1 MASIWN
7 ILKKGGVALGLG
19 LASIGITGPQA
30 SAAPIAIVNHSFE
43 ADPNTFNE
51 FYFGDPTG
59 WTSID
64 PGGILDGGLGVQG
77 TLTVTGSNYFGGV
90 APDGNNVAILF
101 LGGNDVGTGQEV
113 GLGQVLTTDLA
124 ANTQYTLSVDVGN
137 IDSGTAQNGTFFDL
151 SGFPGYRIELLA
163 GGVLLDSLTEGI
175 DAAIGEGEFALRQL
189 TFITG
194 DSVLAN
200 QALEIRLFNLN
211 LSDPAFPDPGVDL
224 EVDFDNVRLDATAVA
239 MPKPGA
245 LALLAIG
252 LGWLGFAGPGFARR
266 KQPARHEAV

>member
-1 MASIWN
+1 MASIEN
-7 ILKKGGVALGLG
+7 TFKRVLISCGVALGLG
-19 LASIGITGPQA
+19 LSAA
-30 SAAPIAIVNHSFE
+30 SAAPVGIVNHSFE
-43 ADPNTFNE
+43 ADPNSFNE
-51 FYFGDPTG
+51 FFFGDPTG

-64 PGGILDGGLGVQG
+64 PGNILDGGLDVQG

-113 GLGQVLTTDLA
+113 GLGQVLSTDLA

-137 IDSGTAQNGTFFDL
+137 IDSGAAQNGTFFDL

-175 DAAIGEGEFALRQL
+175 DAPIGEGVFALREL

-211 LSDPAFPDPGVDL
+211 LSDPAFSGPGVDL
-224 EVDFDNVRLDATAVA
+224 EVDFDNVRLDATAIA
-239 MPKPGA
+239 MPEPGA
-245 LALLAIG
+245 LALL
-252 LGWLGFAGPGFARR
+252 GFAVLALGLTRQR
-266 KQPARHEAV
+266 IEAV

>member
-1 MASIWN
+1 MASIKN
-7 ILKKGGVALGLG
+7 TLKHTLKHSGIALTLG
-19 LASIGITGPQA
+19 LAAVGISLPA
-30 SAAPIAIVNHSFE
+30 AFAAPIAIVNHSFE

-64 PGGILDGGLGVQG
+64 PGGILDGNLDVQG
-77 TLTVTGSNYFGGV
+77 TLTVTGSNYFGGA
-90 APDGNNVAILF
+90 APDGNNVALLF

-113 GLGQVLTTDLA
+113 GLGQVLSANLA

-137 IDSGTAQNGTFFDL
+137 INTGLAQNGANFDL
-151 SGFPGYRIELLA
+151 SGFPGYRLELLA

-175 DAAIGEGEFALRQL
+175 DAVIGEGEFALREL

-194 DSVLAN
+194 GSILAN

-211 LSDPAFPDPGVDL
+211 LPDPAFPDPGVDL
-224 EVDFDNVRLDATAVA
+224 EVDFDNVRLDATAIA
-239 MPKPGA
+239 MPEPGA
-245 LALLAIG
+245 LALLG
-252 LGWLGFAGPGFARR
+252 LGLAGLGFARR
-266 KQPARHEAV
+266 QRAA